1 MRLLIRSALWVLC
14 FVSTVSRGQHYEE
27 LVGEEEAEEET
38 PIVKLPIVGYF
49 HQEKSEEEMAFKFAV
64 ARINKDKQILPNVD
78 LIETIV
84 NVPTFDSFNTS
95 KSVCNLTSWDQG
107 IGGIVGPPSA
117 ETASVVQSIC
127 NILEIPHIKI
137 HTDTSVQ
144 PSNFSV
150 NLYPPADVLARALKE
165 VVQDMDWMSYVI
177 VYEEDEALVRLADLL
192 KVPRGVTIEG
202 RTPFTV
208 WQLPKPEVEGQ
219 TPDYRP
225 LFKEISGTTETH
237 IILDCK
243 TENTVTILEQA
254 KEVNMMGDY
263 HTYFLTSLDSHTVEF
278 GDFKF
283 GPTNI
288 TMLRLMDPTR
298 HMLQAIVQDWIYLE
312 WQNGRK
318 LRITPETVMTSS
330 ALMYDSV
337 MLFANALHKLN
348 QDVSPTRLTCHGEPL
363 PEPPETGEGE
373 EPGDGGPQEQRLGNG
388 EETNPE
394 IPQEGEGEG
403 EETAEEKPI
412 PTWPVGLPLIEIIK
426 KMNMEGMTGR
436 MSFDEAGN
444 RVSFSLD
451 INELTKSGLKKIGT
465 WDTDVG
471 LTYSRTKEEM
481 DQTFYQSISN
491 KTFIVVSRIGEPY
504 LRIRDEN
511 AEGNDRYE
519 GYSME
524 LIDEIAKDLNFKY
537 KFYLA
542 PDGAY
547 GSYNKKTKQWNGLIR
562 ELRERRADLA
572 ICDLTITYDRR
583 SAVDFTMPF
592 MTLGISILYSKPMKQ
607 PANLFSFLL
616 PLSPDV
622 WIYMATAY
630 LGVSLLLYFLSRCSP
645 NEWENPHPCNPDPS
659 ELECTFSLHNCLWF
673 SIGSLMAQGCDL
685 LPKAMSTRVVAGM
698 WWFFVLIMISSYTAN
713 LAAFLTMERME
724 ATITNVEALAM
735 QNKIKYGGLAGGSTL
750 NFFKDSN
757 NSLYQKMWSVMESAR
772 PSVFTKSNDEGV
784 ERVLKGNRQYAFFME
799 STSIEYQMAK
809 HCELMQVGGTLDS
822 KGYGIAM
829 PFNSPYR
836 IAISGAVLK
845 MQESGKLTEIK
856 TKWWKEMNSDDCDA
870 GGSAEGGDSA
880 ELGIDNVGGVF
891 LVLIAGC
898 GVAFFVSILEFL
910 WNVRKVAVTEE
921 ISPKEAMMLELRF
934 ALSTDDTKPV
944 RHTAEVG
951 STEEEDEGEDEE
963 EADEKKSA
971 SFIQEDSYLGV
982 RMFDESEDY
991 SR

>member
-426 KMNMEGMTGR
+426 K
-436 MSFDEAGN
+436 
-444 RVSFSLD
+444 
-451 INELTKSGLKKIGT
+451 
-465 WDTDVG
+465 
-471 LTYSRTKEEM
+471 
-481 DQTFYQSISN
+481 
-491 KTFIVVSRIGEPY
+491 GEPY

-630 LGVSLLLYFLSRCSP
+630 LGVSLLLYFLSRISP
-645 NEWENPHPCNPDPS
+645 LEWKNPHPCNPEPDV
-659 ELECTFSLHNCLWF
+659 LENDCKMTNAFWHNT
-673 SIGSLMAQGCDL
+673 GSLMQQG
-685 LPKAMSTRVVAGM
+685 
-698 WWFFVLIMISSYTAN
+698 
-713 LAAFLTMERME
+713 
-724 ATITNVEALAM
+724 
-735 QNKIKYGGLAGGSTL
+735 
-750 NFFKDSN
+750 
-757 NSLYQKMWSVMESAR
+757 
-772 PSVFTKSNDEGV
+772 
-784 ERVLKGNRQYAFFME
+784 
-799 STSIEYQMAK
+799 
-809 HCELMQVGGTLDS
+809 
-822 KGYGIAM
+822 
-829 PFNSPYR
+829 
-836 IAISGAVLK
+836 
-845 MQESGKLTEIK
+845 
-856 TKWWKEMNSDDCDA
+856 SDHA
-870 GGSAEGGDSA
+870 
-880 ELGIDNVGGVF
+880 
-891 LVLIAGC
+891 
-898 GVAFFVSILEFL
+898 
-910 WNVRKVAVTEE
+910 
-921 ISPKEAMMLELRF
+921 P
-934 ALSTDDTKPV
+934 
-944 RHTAEVG
+944 
-951 STEEEDEGEDEE
+951 
-963 EADEKKSA
+963 
-971 SFIQEDSYLGV
+971 Q
-982 RMFDESEDY
+982 
-991 SR
+991 